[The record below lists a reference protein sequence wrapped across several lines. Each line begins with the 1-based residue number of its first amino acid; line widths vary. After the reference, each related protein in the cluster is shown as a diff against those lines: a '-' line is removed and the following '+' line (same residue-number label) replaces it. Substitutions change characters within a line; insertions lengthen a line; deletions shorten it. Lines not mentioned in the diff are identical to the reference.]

1 MKFAVVVFPGS
12 NCEHDTFHVLKTI
25 LDQEVVYSWHQDSDL
40 QGADAVILPGGF
52 AYGDHLR
59 CGAIAK
65 FSPIL
70 KSVKEHAEQGK
81 LVLGICNGFQILQET
96 GLLPGVM
103 LRNSGLKFVCR
114 HVYLKSESGETPFTA
129 SCRPGQILRI
139 TIAHNEGNFFL
150 APDQLTELEKNRQ
163 VLFRYSDASGDV
175 SAAANPNGS
184 LNNIAGVINRR
195 GNVMGLM
202 PHPERASE
210 LLLGCEDGR
219 QILQSM
225 VDWNGHF
232 SE

>member
-12 NCEHDTFHVLKTI
+12 NCEHDTFHVLKNI
-25 LDQEVVYSWHQDSDL
+25 LNQEVVHSWHQDTDL
-40 QGADAVILPGGF
+40 QEADAVILPGGF

-70 KSVKEHAEQGK
+70 ESVKKHAEQGK
-81 LVLGICNGFQILQET
+81 LVLGICNGFQILQEA

-129 SCRPGQILRI
+129 SCRHGQILRI
-139 TIAHNEGNFFL
+139 PIAHNEGNFFL
-150 APDQLTELEKNRQ
+150 APEELTELENHRQ
-163 VLFRYSDASGDV
+163 VLFRYSDESGN
-175 SAAANPNGS
+175 ANEAANPNGS
-184 LNNIAGVINRR
+184 INNIAGVMNRT

-225 VDWNGHF
+225 VDWNGV
-232 SE
+232 

>member
-12 NCEHDTFHVLKTI
+12 NCEHDTFHVLKNI
-25 LDQEVVYSWHQDSDL
+25 LDQEVVYRWHQDTDL
-40 QGADAVILPGGF
+40 QEADAVILPGGF

-70 KSVKEHAEQGK
+70 ESVKKHAEQGK
-81 LVLGICNGFQILQET
+81 LVLGICNGFQILQEA

-129 SCRPGQILRI
+129 SCRHGQILRLP
-139 TIAHNEGNFFL
+139 IAHNEGNFFL
-150 APDQLTELEKNRQ
+150 APEELTELENHRQ
-163 VLFRYSDASGDV
+163 VLFRYSDESGDV
-175 SAAANPNGS
+175 NEAANPNGS
-184 LNNIAGVINRR
+184 INNIAGVMNRN

-225 VDWNGHF
+225 VDWNGV
-232 SE
+232 

>member
-12 NCEHDTFHVLKTI
+12 NCEHDTFHVLKNI
-25 LDQEVVYSWHQDSDL
+25 LNQEVVHSWHQDTDL
-40 QGADAVILPGGF
+40 QEADAVILPGGF

-70 KSVKEHAEQGK
+70 ESVKKHAEQGK
-81 LVLGICNGFQILQET
+81 LVLGICNGFQILQEA

-129 SCRPGQILRI
+129 SCRHGQILRI
-139 TIAHNEGNFFL
+139 PIAHNEGNFFL
-150 APDQLTELEKNRQ
+150 APEELTELESHRQ
-163 VLFRYSDASGDV
+163 VLFRYSDESGN
-175 SAAANPNGS
+175 ANEAANPNGS
-184 LNNIAGVINRR
+184 INNIAGVMNRT

-225 VDWNGHF
+225 VDWNGV
-232 SE
+232 

>member
-12 NCEHDTFHVLKTI
+12 NCEHDAFHVLKNI
-25 LDQEVVYSWHQDSDL
+25 LNQEVVYSWHQDTDL
-40 QGADAVILPGGF
+40 QEADAVILPGGF

-70 KSVKEHAEQGK
+70 ESVTKHAEQGK
-81 LVLGICNGFQILQET
+81 LVLGICNGFQILQEA

-129 SCRPGQILRI
+129 SCRHEQILRI
-139 TIAHNEGNFFL
+139 PIAHNEGNFFL
-150 APDQLTELEKNRQ
+150 APEELTELENNHQ
-163 VLFRYSDASGDV
+163 VLFRYSDEAGDV
-175 SAAANPNGS
+175 NAAANPNGS
-184 LNNIAGVINRR
+184 INNIAGVMNRN

-225 VDWNGHF
+225 IDWNGV
-232 SE
+232 

>member
-12 NCEHDTFHVLKTI
+12 NCEHDTLHVLRKV
-25 LDQEVVYSWHQDSDL
+25 LNQEVVYAWHQDTDL

-52 AYGDHLR
+52 AHGDYLR

-70 KSVKEHAEQGK
+70 ESVKKHADEGK
-81 LVLGICNGFQILQET
+81 LVLGICNGFQILQEA

-114 HVYLKSESGETPFTA
+114 HVHLKTEANQTPFTS
-129 SCRPGQILRI
+129 SCAPGQVLKIP
-139 TIAHNEGNFFL
+139 IAHNEGNFFIAPEEL
-150 APDQLTELEKNRQ
+150 AELEDNRQ
-163 VLFRYSDASGDV
+163 ILFRYADESGGV
-175 SAAANPNGS
+175 NAAANPNGS
-184 LNNIAGVINRR
+184 INNIAGVMNPS

-210 LLLGCEDGR
+210 PLLGSEDGR
-219 QILQSM
+219 QIFQSM
-225 VDWNGHF
+225 IDWTGN
-232 SE
+232 